1 MRKTVIDDFIFLPDS
16 NDIVFLTVII
26 GDIDQTGSTRLEIID
41 GEHSIVQNF
50 NGSFY
55 DHPVGPSKKL
65 NKKILLITT
74 SVTDTNKD
82 TSNNR
87 TEVVLKIIAGT
98 TAQYVKRV
106 QSDVANEGDTETF
119 IFNISCYV

>member
-1 MRKTVIDDFIFLPDS
+1 M
-16 NDIVFLTVII
+16 VFLTVII

-55 DHPVGPSKKL
+55 EHPVDVSKKL

-74 SVTDTNKD
+74 SVTDTNRD

-98 TAQYVKRV
+98 AAQYVKRV